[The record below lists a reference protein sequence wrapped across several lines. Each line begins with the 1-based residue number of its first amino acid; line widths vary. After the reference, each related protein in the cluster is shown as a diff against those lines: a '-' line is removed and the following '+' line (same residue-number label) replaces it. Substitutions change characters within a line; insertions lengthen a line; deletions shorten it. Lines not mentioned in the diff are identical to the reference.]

1 MLAAVPTSEVVVV
14 VEVGAAGPRPSE
26 PSDRA
31 LAAEVAA
38 VGPRPSEP
46 SDRDLAAEAAAV
58 GPPAQGDPFELASC
72 GRHEPSTETP
82 PQKLRPS

>member
-1 MLAAVPTSEVVVV
+1 MLAAVPTSEAVV

-31 LAAEVAA
+31 LAAEAAA
-38 VGPRPSEP
+38 VGPGPSEP
-46 SDRDLAAEAAAV
+46 SDRALAAEAAAV

-82 PQKLRPS
+82 PQKLRPL